1 MYETILSPVEIGG
14 LTLKNRIVFAPT
26 SLGLKGEELEQKIT
40 AIAEGGCAMI
50 IIGDVPVSDRGFF
63 RLSGKKGFAHYKR
76 LCELIHA
83 GGSLACAQLHQSDSD
98 VKGML
103 RYIPGLLTKKITA
116 EELRHLL
123 NQQTGRY
130 ITQLSSQKVSAI
142 TSSFG
147 KAAVLAKQAGFDM
160 IQIHGDRMCGSFSS
174 GIYNE
179 RTDSYGGSPEKR
191 AHFAVEAVSA
201 VRQALPHMTIEYKLA
216 VRQENPHYG
225 NAGILTEELPV
236 FIPMLE
242 KAGVNSFHVVL
253 ADHSSLTDTIPPA
266 NHPYFG
272 EEGCFLRYCDCVRKI
287 TKLPVCGVG
296 GLTDPDFVEQQLA
309 DGRIAYAAMSRQ
321 LIADPAW
328 PDKLRSGQKGN
339 IRRCVRCNAECLGG
353 IQKHRGVRCIYD
365 KAEP

>member
-26 SLGLKGEELEQKIT
+26 SLGLRGEELEQKIT

-63 RLSGKKGFAHYKR
+63 SLSGKKGFAHYKR

-160 IQIHGDRMCGSFSS
+160 IQIHGDRMCGSFPPVS
-174 GIYNE
+174 IMKE
-179 RTDSYGGSPEKR
+179 RIHT
-191 AHFAVEAVSA
+191 AA
-201 VRQALPHMTIEYKLA
+201 VRRRERILPWKRY
-216 VRQENPHYG
+216 PPYG
-225 NAGILTEELPV
+225 
-236 FIPMLE
+236 
-242 KAGVNSFHVVL
+242 
-253 ADHSSLTDTIPPA
+253 
-266 NHPYFG
+266 
-272 EEGCFLRYCDCVRKI
+272 
-287 TKLPVCGVG
+287 
-296 GLTDPDFVEQQLA
+296 
-309 DGRIAYAAMSRQ
+309 
-321 LIADPAW
+321 
-328 PDKLRSGQKGN
+328 
-339 IRRCVRCNAECLGG
+339 RRCR
-353 IQKHRGVRCIYD
+353 I
-365 KAEP
+365 